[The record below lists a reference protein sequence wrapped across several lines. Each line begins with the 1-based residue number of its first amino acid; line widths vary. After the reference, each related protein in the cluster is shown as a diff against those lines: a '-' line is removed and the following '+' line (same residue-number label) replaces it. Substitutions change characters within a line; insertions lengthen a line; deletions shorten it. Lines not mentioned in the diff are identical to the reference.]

1 MNSCF
6 EGKNGLLGFDI
17 VQFLFFEQ
25 LGLERFDSRHLDKLP
40 DLQSLTETKYNRLV
54 ILEVLEAS
62 TIQRHFS
69 IILSCCNHWQ
79 IE

>member
-69 IILSCCNHWQ
+69 IILCCNHWQ

>member
-1 MNSCF
+1 MIHVLR
-6 EGKNGLLGFDI
+6 EKNGLLGFDI

-62 TIQRHFS
+62 TIQ
-69 IILSCCNHWQ
+69 
-79 IE
+79 